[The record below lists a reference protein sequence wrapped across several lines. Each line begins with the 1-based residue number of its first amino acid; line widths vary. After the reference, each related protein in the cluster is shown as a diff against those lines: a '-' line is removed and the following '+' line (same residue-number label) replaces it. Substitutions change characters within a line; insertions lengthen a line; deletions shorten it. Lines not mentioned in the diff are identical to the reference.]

1 MINDQFVIVHRSLFP
16 VPCSLLTVPC
26 SLFSV
31 HCSLFTDLC
40 SPLTAKDIVV
50 SHLSFVIK
58 IVSLQ
63 KIINNINKWIHLLKN

>member
-1 MINDQFVIVHRSLFP
+1 MINLLLLIVS
-16 VPCSLLTVPC
+16 C
-26 SLFSV
+26 SLFTA
-31 HCSLFTDLC
+31 HCSLTSAHCFLFTVFCSPLTDLC

>member
-1 MINDQFVIVHRSLFP
+1 MINLL
-16 VPCSLLTVPC
+16 LLTVSY
-26 SLFSV
+26 SLFTT
-31 HCSLFTDLC
+31 HCSLTSAHCSLTPAHC

>member
-1 MINDQFVIVHRSLFP
+1 MINLL
-16 VPCSLLTVPC
+16 LLTV
-26 SLFSV
+26 S
-31 HCSLFTDLC
+31 C